1 MYQSLALCRRG
12 YLELI
17 IHMKC
22 GVPRVHVCVLFFDNQ
37 EMKDINEFANVVCCA
52 MIGHPRKVF
61 FFFFFLLNYVTARLI
76 SSTLSLCTLG
86 SRYIF
91 PHLFCSVVCKRYW
104 CIVLLLSSDSKRSS
118 IILRGIVKRVVDQS
132 CSCVKC
138 FGHVSA
144 IYYMYIYVFCFH
156 PVESIYGTLFMLLL
170 MVFCVHMHGMLQP
183 LSNQRNHLIWVEL
196 QGEGSLGLLF
206 SSSFLFCCLC
216 SVFGIISTALSH
228 PRLCP

>member
-1 MYQSLALCRRG
+1 MLCNDWS
-12 YLELI
+12 
-17 IHMKC
+17 
-22 GVPRVHVCVLFFDNQ
+22 PQ
-37 EMKDINEFANVVCCA
+37 ES
-52 MIGHPRKVF
+52 

-196 QGEGSLGLLF
+196 QGLWVFCFLLLF
-206 SSSFLFCCLC
+206 FFVVYVQCLVLF
-216 SVFGIISTALSH
+216 
-228 PRLCP
+228 PRPYPIPVCVPELHLQCRLQ